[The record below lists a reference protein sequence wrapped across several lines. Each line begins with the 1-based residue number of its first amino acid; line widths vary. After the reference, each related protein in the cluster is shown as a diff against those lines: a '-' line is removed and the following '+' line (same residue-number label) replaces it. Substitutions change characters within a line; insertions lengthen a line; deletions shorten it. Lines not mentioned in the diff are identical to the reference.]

1 VVEGGLHTPV
11 SRTAPAALTR
21 RGAVVS
27 ARVVVA
33 LIDLAAIE
41 LSITLGL
48 LVASGFS
55 MAAILTGD
63 DLPRL
68 LLGGALLLAAYAA
81 AGVIPGYGLASAER
95 LRRRSVTTSVGFG
108 LLMGWEALVVGNPRT
123 ALTLAVAGAVLLV
136 IGPLAEAGAQLL
148 LQRLNLWGKPV
159 IVLGAREVGRS
170 LVERLRLEWRLGMV
184 PVGFLDEQ
192 PERLP
197 PLIDEV
203 PVLGPLSEAA
213 RFANIVDTAVVALP
227 FFGNRRLA
235 ELVAGLPFPHIILA
249 PELPDVQSLWVSG
262 RDMGGVLALEMQK
275 GLLLRRNRVLKRGID
290 VVAAAVGLAVTCP
303 LLALAAMAVAIVDP
317 GMVMFAQE
325 RHGVGGR
332 TFQVLKLRSM
342 YQDAEARLAHHLETD
357 KAAAAEWRQFFKLR
371 HDPRVL
377 PVIGKWLRKSSIDEL
392 PQLWNVLR
400 GEMSLVGPRP
410 FPDYHLA
417 AFDTRFRALRQ
428 SVRPGLTGLWQVSV
442 RSNGDLATQRRLDTY
457 YIRNWSIWID
467 LEILLRTL
475 GVVMTGRGAS

>member
-1 VVEGGLHTPV
+1 M
-11 SRTAPAALTR
+11 
-21 RGAVVS
+21 
-27 ARVVVA
+27 A